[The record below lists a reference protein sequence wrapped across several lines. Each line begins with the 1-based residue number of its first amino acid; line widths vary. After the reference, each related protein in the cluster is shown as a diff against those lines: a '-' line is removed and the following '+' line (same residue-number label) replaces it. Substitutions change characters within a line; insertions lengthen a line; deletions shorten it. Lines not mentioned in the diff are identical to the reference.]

1 MILPVGKETWGKEGG
16 RRKGGEGGEEE
27 ELREGK
33 KRREDRRGQCKNLL
47 FFMWDVFSLLPT
59 EAGVTISQSAKT
71 EPSPPKVCISV
82 HFFNWVK
89 DTKL

>member
-1 MILPVGKETWGKEGG
+1 MGKG
-16 RRKGGEGGEEE
+16 RRKEERGRGRRGK

-33 KRREDRRGQCKNLL
+33 KRREDRRGQCKGLL

-59 EAGVTISQSAKT
+59 EAGVTTSQSAKT